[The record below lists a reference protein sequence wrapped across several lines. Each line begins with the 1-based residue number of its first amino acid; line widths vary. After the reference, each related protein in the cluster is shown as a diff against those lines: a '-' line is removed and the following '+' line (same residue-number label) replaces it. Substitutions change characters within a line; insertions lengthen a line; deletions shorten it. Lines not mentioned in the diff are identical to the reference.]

1 MKGNKSATTVSNTS
15 RKGSGTKVVS
25 GGASTV
31 RTGAAKGKLPRTG
44 SGSK

>member
-1 MKGNKSATTVSNTS
+1 MKGNKAATQAPA

-31 RTGAAKGKLPRTG
+31 RTGTAKGKLPRTG
-44 SGSK
+44 NGGK